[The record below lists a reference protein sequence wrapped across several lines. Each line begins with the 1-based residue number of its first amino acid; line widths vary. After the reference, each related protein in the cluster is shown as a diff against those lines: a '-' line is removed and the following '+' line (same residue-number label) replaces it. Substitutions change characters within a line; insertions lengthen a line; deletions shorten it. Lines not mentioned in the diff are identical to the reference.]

1 MMAAAG
7 AVVAAIIIGA
17 LCLGREVFVPIAMA
31 ILLSFVLAP
40 AVQLLQ
46 RWHCPRALAVGVVVF
61 LAFMSLFS
69 LGGVIATQMAELASD
84 LPRYQLT
91 MREKIKS
98 VRGAAATSGTLER
111 ASDVLQDL
119 GKEINKPQ
127 ESAPSPTVPVQPAP
141 PGQEAKPI
149 PVEVRQPPPTAL
161 ENVATLI
168 SPLLRPLTTTGIVGI
183 FVIFILLQREDLRN
197 RFIKLAPALDASK
210 KIYCVL

>member
-7 AVVAAIIIGA
+7 PVVTAIIIGA
-17 LCLGREVFVPIAMA
+17 LYLGREVFVPIAMA

-40 AVQLLQ
+40 GVQLLQ
-46 RWHCPRALAVGVVVF
+46 RWYCPRALAVGVVVF

-98 VRGAAATSGTLER
+98 VRGAAATSGPLER

-119 GKEINKPQ
+119 GKEINKPK
-127 ESAPSPTVPVQPAP
+127 ESAPSPTV
-141 PGQEAKPI
+141 
-149 PVEVRQPPPTAL
+149 RF
-161 ENVATLI
+161 
-168 SPLLRPLTTTGIVGI
+168 SPLLRGRRPSPYRSRSVSHLPPLWRT
-183 FVIFILLQREDLRN
+183 LLR
-197 RFIKLAPALDASK
+197 
-210 KIYCVL
+210 